1 MLVFNPTANWVIAN
15 RAGGLM
21 KRREFITLIGGAA
34 AWPLAAHAQQPTMP
48 VIGFLNS
55 ESFETWREEIAAFQR
70 GLAETGYVEGRNVA
84 IEYRWAESHND
95 RLPALAAELVRRSVA
110 VIAAPGGTPSALAAK
125 GATQIIPII
134 FLLGSDP
141 IEFGLVDS
149 LNHPSGN
156 LTGVVGLTVNVTAKR
171 LQLLHELVPAAQLI
185 GYLRNPKNPYS
196 AVETKE
202 LQDSAAALRLQ
213 LLTLDASSQG
223 GIEAAFAILAEQQA
237 HALLVGTDPL
247 LIGAR
252 NQIIAM
258 AARQAIPA
266 IYPFR
271 EDARAGGLV
280 SYGPNNAAMFH
291 IAGVYT
297 GRILRGDKVVDLPVQ
312 QVTKIE
318 MVINLKTAKALS
330 ITFPLSFLG
339 RADEVIE

>member
-1 MLVFNPTANWVIAN
+1 M
-15 RAGGLM
+15 
-21 KRREFITLIGGAA
+21 RRRDFISLIGGAA
-34 AWPLAAHAQQPTMP
+34 ATWPLAARAQQLAMP

-55 ESFETWREEIAAFQR
+55 ESFQTWREEIAAFQQ

-110 VIAAPGGTPSALAAK
+110 VIAAPGGTPAALAAK
-125 GATQIIPII
+125 WATQTIPII
-134 FLLGSDP
+134 FLLGSNP
-141 IEFGLVDS
+141 IEIGLVDS
-149 LNHPSGN
+149 LNHPGGN
-156 LTGVVGLTVNVTAKR
+156 LTGVAALTVDVTAKR
-171 LQLLHELVPAAQLI
+171 LQLLHELVPAAQHI
-185 GYLRNPKNPYS
+185 GYLRNSKNPYS

-213 LLTLDASSQG
+213 LLTLDASSRG
-223 GIEAAFAILAEQQA
+223 EIEAAFAILAEQRA
-237 HALLVGTDPL
+237 HALLVGTDPF

-252 NQIIAM
+252 NQIIAL

-271 EDARAGGLV
+271 EDAGAGGLV

-297 GRILRGDKVVDLPVQ
+297 GRILRGDKVADLPVQ

-318 MVINLKTAKALS
+318 MVINLKTAKALGV
-330 ITFPLSFLG
+330 TFPLSFLG